1 MGRMK
6 EIPAQSVHI
15 VSVHGDEVKPMK
27 VITGGGGGTIV
38 GNKWNCKLSSNGTAT
53 SRQGTTAYGIY
64 PNSISISNGTA
75 TITMYQRYNSTSTGT
90 INGSYTARVYG
101 VKVYDLIGG

>member
-27 VITGGGGGTIV
+27 VITGGGGGTIPV
-38 GNKWNCKLSSNGTAT
+38 YHGPTEFTPTNKKQTVPVAGHRLDKN
-53 SRQGTTAYGIY
+53 I
-64 PNSISISNGTA
+64 
-75 TITMYQRYNSTSTGT
+75 T
-90 INGSYTARVYG
+90 INPIPSNYGLITWNGSVLTVS
-101 VKVYDLIGG
+101 

>member
-27 VITGGGGGTIV
+27 VITGGGGGTIPV
-38 GNKWNCKLSSNGTAT
+38 YHGPTEFTPSTQKQTIEVSGYRLKEDITIDPIPTNYGRLVWNGHTLT
-53 SRQGTTAYGIY
+53 
-64 PNSISISNGTA
+64 
-75 TITMYQRYNSTSTGT
+75 
-90 INGSYTARVYG
+90 VY
-101 VKVYDLIGG
+101 

>member
-27 VITGGGGGTIV
+27 VISGGGGTIPV
-38 GNKWNCKLSSNGTAT
+38 YHGPTEFTPTTTKQVVPVSGHRVDKNITIDPIPTNYGRLVWNGHTLT
-53 SRQGTTAYGIY
+53 
-64 PNSISISNGTA
+64 
-75 TITMYQRYNSTSTGT
+75 
-90 INGSYTARVYG
+90 VY
-101 VKVYDLIGG
+101 